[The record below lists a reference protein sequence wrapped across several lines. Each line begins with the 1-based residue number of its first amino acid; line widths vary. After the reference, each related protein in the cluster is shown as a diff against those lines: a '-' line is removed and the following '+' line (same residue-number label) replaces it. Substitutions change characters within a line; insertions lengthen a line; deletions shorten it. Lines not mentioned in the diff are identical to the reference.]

1 MITYRFYREKEN
13 KHPVIKPNY
22 ERELLFSK
30 PNITQL
36 IIPDEMFHN
45 YISHLHN
52 QSWIYTAIEYDCK
65 YPIDHLMTYVKD
77 IENPLE
83 LEDLLPLPIEIHSV
97 SFKNG
102 IDKIILAKTKVEVSS
117 KNLIT
122 STLDFIFN
130 DELPDYLYK

>member
-1 MITYRFYREKEN
+1 
-13 KHPVIKPNY
+13 
-22 ERELLFSK
+22 
-30 PNITQL
+30 
-36 IIPDEMFHN
+36 
-45 YISHLHN
+45 
-52 QSWIYTAIEYDCK
+52 
-65 YPIDHLMTYVKD
+65 MTYVKD

-122 STLDFIFN
+122 STLDFISN

>member
-1 MITYRFYREKEN
+1 
-13 KHPVIKPNY
+13 
-22 ERELLFSK
+22 
-30 PNITQL
+30 
-36 IIPDEMFHN
+36 MFHN

-83 LEDLLPLPIEIHSV
+83 LEDLLNLPIEIHSV

-122 STLDFIFN
+122 STLDFISN